1 LVLSF
6 DIWNEQPTPSVLQ
19 RFGIRHVVVQ
29 TGVLLQRNLQR
40 IVARSTEFDVLAVW
54 GARHESQFSEAGVR
68 ATEIVSVGSISEAVS
83 RRRIEPGEAGL
94 YVAVVLFK
102 ASNSASKY
110 ESTYR
115 REQFASRLLLLT
127 QLRRISEELN
137 IDLRILIQSG
147 SPKAIDW
154 QCRVNKVCL
163 GTDSLVPKEDN
174 SLSSY
179 GAVMSA
185 GLVVGDQSSLLVE
198 ALGRG
203 VKVLSVMYS
212 DDPSLRLP
220 FSGPWEMIS
229 PSYLTLRDRVKE
241 VLAMSPG
248 EWRSQI
254 ALAAHGICH
263 ISDDDDA
270 IDRLD
275 DLLEKLLGE
284 ATDVCWGSRPRR
296 FLRRVLVE

>member
-1 LVLSF
+1 
-6 DIWNEQPTPSVLQ
+6 
-19 RFGIRHVVVQ
+19 
-29 TGVLLQRNLQR
+29 
-40 IVARSTEFDVLAVW
+40 
-54 GARHESQFSEAGVR
+54 
-68 ATEIVSVGSISEAVS
+68 
-83 RRRIEPGEAGL
+83 
-94 YVAVVLFK
+94 
-102 ASNSASKY
+102 
-110 ESTYR
+110 
-115 REQFASRLLLLT
+115 
-127 QLRRISEELN
+127 
-137 IDLRILIQSG
+137 
-147 SPKAIDW
+147 
-154 QCRVNKVCL
+154 
-163 GTDSLVPKEDN
+163 VPKEDN